1 MRLAAVIADTAHAL
15 RSNAGLSLELSMAC
29 NTVVIVSNHAEM
41 RVSLEALVRG
51 AGLEVESANSLKLW
65 LESDAQPVPACCVLL
80 DVAEG
85 DLVASDQI
93 AMFAGVCST
102 HRVLVLVSSADVATA
117 VQAIRHGAAEVIQ
130 KPFEH
135 CSILERIKQLVSTTS

>member
-1 MRLAAVIADTAHAL
+1 
-15 RSNAGLSLELSMAC
+15 
-29 NTVVIVSNHAEM
+29 
-41 RVSLEALVRG
+41 
-51 AGLEVESANSLKLW
+51 
-65 LESDAQPVPACCVLL
+65 L

>member
-1 MRLAAVIADTAHAL
+1 
-15 RSNAGLSLELSMAC
+15 MAC
-29 NTVVIVSNHAEM
+29 NTVVIVSNHVEM

-51 AGLEVESANSLKLW
+51 AGLEVESANSLKQW

-80 DVAEG
+80 DDAEG
-85 DLVASDQI
+85 ELVASDRI
-93 AMFAGVCST
+93 AMFAGVCSA

-130 KPFEH
+130 KPFEQF
-135 CSILERIKQLVSTTS
+135 SILERIKQLVSTIS